1 MLHVH
6 LPQALYGQ
14 HAHERLISADCTRSG
29 QTVFLYPAH
38 YPDFAAPIEA
48 VTLRCGG
55 HVLTGQVL
63 GAPETLAYAFT
74 LPDGVGPDVAAEVW
88 LADRFAGRVVPRALP
103 VGRKATLTAATLFK
117 NDYTQLETWVD
128 YHAPLGFERFVL
140 YFNGELAR
148 ILPEVAACAAL
159 RDRDVLLVPW
169 PYAYWAE
176 GLGLGAEGLIAVHG
190 AQADLSQRGR
200 DWHHAQQLMLNH
212 ALVSLRGTTE
222 YLGFFDLDEYFRPA
236 AGVRSLAD
244 LCRHNGQDVY
254 IFQSRW
260 AELPGGEVPSW
271 GDDRAFFAR
280 HPVLAAPEWVPFPS
294 RTKYIAR
301 PECIASTG
309 AHVPKATVAGTRMV
323 KVEPEIMG
331 LYHFHCFSGK
341 APRRNLITPGGA
353 WAEVPGFLPDAAVTR
368 AAMAG

>member
-1 MLHVH
+1 MLNVH
-6 LPQALYGQ
+6 LPQPLYGQ
-14 HAHERLISADCTRSG
+14 HTHERLITADCTRAG
-29 QTVFLYPAH
+29 QTVHLYPAH
-38 YPDFAAPIEA
+38 YPDFAAPVDA
-48 VTLRCGG
+48 VTLRVGG
-55 HVLTGQVL
+55 QILKAEVV
-63 GAPETLAYAFT
+63 GAPETLAYAYT
-74 LPDGVGPDVAAEVW
+74 LPQSVAPETAVEIW
-88 LADRFAGRVVPRALP
+88 LHDQFAGRVVPRALP
-103 VGRKATLTAATLFK
+103 LTRKVTLTAATLFK

-128 YHAPLGFERFVL
+128 YHAALGFERFVL

-169 PYAYWAE
+169 PFAYWAE

-212 ALVSLRGTTE
+212 ALVVLRGTTD
-222 YLGFFDLDEYFRPA
+222 YLCFFDLDEYFRPA
-236 AGVRSLAD
+236 TGVHSLAD
-244 LCRHNGQDVY
+244 LCRHHGQDVY

-260 AELPGGEVPSW
+260 AELPGSEVPAW
-271 GDDRAFFAR
+271 GDDRHFFDR

-309 AHVPKATVAGTRMV
+309 AHVPKATMAGTRMV
-323 KVEPEIMG
+323 KVEPEVVG

-341 APRRNLITPGGA
+341 APRRNLITPGGV
-353 WAEVPGFLPDAAVTR
+353 WAEVPGFLPQGMAAE
-368 AAMAG
+368 AATV